1 MGVMRNRER
10 QQASGDPRAAEGLRP
25 VINVAGTV
33 TVLGAALV
41 TPEVMAAAGPFLAQ
55 PVEIAD
61 LQRKAS
67 AVIARACGAEAG
79 CVTACASSGITL
91 AVAGA
96 MTGPDLAA
104 IERLPD
110 TAGLKNEVVVQTG
123 HLVNYGAP
131 VEQAV
136 RLAGAKVTAFGSATE
151 AQGYQLAGAITPR
164 TAAALY
170 VSSHHAVGYGQIPL
184 PEFIA
189 VCHAEGVPVIVDAAA
204 QYDLQGFIAAG
215 ADVAVY
221 SAHKFLGGLTAGIVA
236 GRRDLVR
243 AAYLQNRGI
252 GRGMKVG
259 KEGIAGAM
267 AALRIREKRD
277 LTAERRAQETHLA
290 LWQER
295 LANMPGI
302 AATMAL
308 DETGNPVSRLKIAV
322 DPDRANITAW
332 DLADA
337 LGAGDPPVMVRDYE
351 ADAGYILLDPTCLR
365 PGDAAIV
372 ADRLVEECQRAR
384 AGAPRRTSFAERNRR
399 RLEKL
404 LNWPD

>member
-1 MGVMRNRER
+1 MGVMKNQEGR
-10 QQASGDPRAAEGLRP
+10 QSKSDPRVAEGLRP
-25 VINVAGTV
+25 VVNVAGTV
-33 TVLGAALV
+33 TVLGAAMV
-41 TPEVMAAAGPFLAQ
+41 TPEVMAATAPFLAQ
-55 PVEIAD
+55 PIEIAD

-67 AVIARACGAEAG
+67 AVIAKACGAEAG

-110 TAGLKNEVVVQTG
+110 TAGLKNEVVVQIG

-136 RLAGAKVTAFGSATE
+136 RLAGARVVPFGAATE
-151 AQGYQLAGAITPR
+151 AQAYQLAGAITPR

-184 PEFIA
+184 PEFTA
-189 VCHAEGVPVIVDAAA
+189 VCHAKGVPVIVDGAA
-204 QYDLQGFIAAG
+204 QYDLKGFIAAG
-215 ADVAVY
+215 ADVAIY

-243 AAYLQNRGI
+243 AAFLQNRGI

-259 KEGIAGAM
+259 KEGVAGAM
-267 AALRIREKRD
+267 AALRVWEKRD
-277 LTAERRAQETHLA
+277 LAAERKAQEAHLG

-302 AATMAL
+302 AASIEP
-308 DETGNPVSRLKIAV
+308 DPTGNPVSRLKVAV
-322 DPDRANITAW
+322 DPDTANITAW

-365 PGDAAIV
+365 SGDAAIV
-372 ADRLVEECQRAR
+372 ANRLVEECQRAR
-384 AGAPRRTSFAERNRR
+384 TGKPKRTPFAARNRR
-399 RLEKL
+399 RFEKL